1 MLPKLVLTRLL
12 QESAI
17 FLNGHIESFLPV
29 NRLPDFPFLVRI
41 LYVHRQTLSDG
52 GVLSPITGSVHRS

>member
-1 MLPKLVLTRLL
+1 MLPKPMLTRLL
-12 QESAI
+12 QDVAT
-17 FLNGHIESFLPV
+17 FLNDHTESFLPV

-52 GVLSPITGSVHRS
+52 GVLSPITGPIHRP

>member
-17 FLNGHIESFLPV
+17 SLNGHIESFLPV
-29 NRLPDFPFLVRI
+29 NRLPDFLFLARI

-52 GVLSPITGSVHRS
+52 GVLSPITGFVHRP